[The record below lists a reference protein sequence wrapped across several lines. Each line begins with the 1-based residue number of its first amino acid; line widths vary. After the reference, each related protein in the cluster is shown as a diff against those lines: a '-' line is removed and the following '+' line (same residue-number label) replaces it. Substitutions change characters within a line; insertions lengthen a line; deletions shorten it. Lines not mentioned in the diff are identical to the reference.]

1 MVFSFWQFDFINH
14 STLDSSSYILCIW
27 ASDTGTKF
35 PLNITQRRKD
45 VLFVFKTHDFRKFP
59 STSNCLIIKQ
69 NGKAESFMPSF
80 YGNTFKHCSFPLKVS
95 LKGNG
100 KMFADGS
107 AFYVCFMGNSK
118 DMYFVPSCNP
128 LPKFNFLD
136 TWGHLTKLEF

>member
-1 MVFSFWQFDFINH
+1 MERQNH
-14 STLDSSSYILCIW
+14 LCPHFMGIH
-27 ASDTGTKF
+27 
-35 PLNITQRRKD
+35 LNI
-45 VLFVFKTHDFRKFP
+45 VASL
-59 STSNCLIIKQ
+59 
-69 NGKAESFMPSF
+69 
-80 YGNTFKHCSFPLKVS
+80 LKVS